1 MMINLL
7 LKWVVKNPVV
17 DLFHI
22 GNLFTHHPRNQFL
35 INLIFR
41 GDVMFKRTRK
51 ELKSP
56 VLLSLIPNST
66 LLSLH
71 RYCFMLQPFLSILL
85 TLALSACS
93 SGEAGNK
100 NELNFVNSS
109 MNQNP
114 SNPYYSR
121 TDTTHLNV
129 SNAEWKK
136 VLDEEVYYISR
147 EAGTERAFT
156 GQYWNFEG
164 IGTYFCR
171 ACGNSLFKSDSKF
184 ASSCGWPSFYES
196 IRPNSVKYRDDRSYG
211 MVRTEVL
218 CGRCDGHLGHI
229 FDDGPPPTYKRF
241 CMNSVVLE
249 FEPGS
254 K

>member
-1 MMINLL
+1 MEAEKSTTNAHGINLFIL
-7 LKWVVKNPVV
+7 T
-17 DLFHI
+17 FAAHSTI
-22 GNLFTHHPRNQFL
+22 C
-35 INLIFR
+35 
-41 GDVMFKRTRK
+41 
-51 ELKSP
+51 P
-56 VLLSLIPNST
+56 VLRYCTMLQT
-66 LLSLH
+66 LLS
-71 RYCFMLQPFLSILL
+71 IIL
-85 TLALSACS
+85 TLAFAACS

-100 NELNFVNSS
+100 QEAAIVQTT

-114 SNPYYSR
+114 NNPYYSR

-129 SNAEWKK
+129 SDAEWKK

-147 EAGTERAFT
+147 QAGTERAFT

-164 IGTYFCR
+164 LGTYFCR

-196 IRPNSVKYRDDRSYG
+196 IRPNSVQYRDDRSYG
-211 MVRTEVL
+211 MLRTEVL

-249 FEPGS
+249 FEPDT